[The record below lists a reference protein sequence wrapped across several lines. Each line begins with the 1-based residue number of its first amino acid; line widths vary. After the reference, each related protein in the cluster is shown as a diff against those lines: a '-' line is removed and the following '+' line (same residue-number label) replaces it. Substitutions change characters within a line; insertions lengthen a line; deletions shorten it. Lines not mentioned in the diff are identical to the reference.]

1 MRRLFCLLL
10 TLLLLTAPALS
21 EASGNLLGLSLL
33 TDMTDGTKN
42 AAVSPLSLQMALSL
56 AREGAAGETRAELD
70 ALLAGDAIDTQALL
84 GNARYADMYEGVTE
98 EEVRAELDALLAG
111 EAIDIEVLLAGI
123 FEAPSVPGLR
133 AANAGFVDPEV
144 ELLPDYVSRV
154 DAEWFPL
161 DADPANINAWASEHT
176 DGLIDKI
183 LTAPLSPDT
192 ALCLVNALSMEARWE
207 YAFDE
212 DDTYRGAFHAPDGD
226 VETDLMYQEHD
237 FSYGERDGA
246 QLVHLPYQGT
256 SLAMYV
262 VLPEEGGTQS
272 ALQALAQE
280 GIKYFDGMEIG
291 PDVHLTLPKF
301 SLTYGG
307 SLLDGLRARGMTLS
321 ASPDAD
327 FSAMCADVPLYI
339 GDVLQNVRV
348 DVDEL
353 GTRAA
358 AVTAIPM
365 LAGASM
371 PLEEPEFVEMTV
383 DRPFLFVIADEE
395 SSVIA
400 FAGVVA
406 EA

>member
-33 TDMTDGTKN
+33 ADMTDGTQN

-70 ALLAGDAIDTQALL
+70 ALLAGDAIDTEALL
-84 GNARYADMYEGVTE
+84 DNARYADDHAYEGMS
-98 EEVRAELDALLAG
+98 A
-111 EAIDIEVLLAGI
+111 
-123 FEAPSVPGLR
+123 PGLR
-133 AANAGFVDPEV
+133 AANAGFVAPEV
-144 ELLPDYVSRV
+144 GLLPDYVSSV

-192 ALCLVNALSMEARWE
+192 ALCLVNALAMEARWE

-262 VLPEEGGTQS
+262 VLPEEGGVQS
-272 ALQALAQE
+272 ALQALARE
-280 GIKYFDGMEIG
+280 GMAYFDGMEIG

-301 SLTYGG
+301 SLTCGG

-348 DVDEL
+348 DVDEQ

-383 DRPFLFVIADEE
+383 DRPFIFVIADEE
-395 SSVIA
+395 SGAIA
-400 FAGVVA
+400 FAGVVV
-406 EA
+406 EV

>member
-1 MRRLFCLLL
+1 M
-10 TLLLLTAPALS
+10 
-21 EASGNLLGLSLL
+21 
-33 TDMTDGTKN
+33 
-42 AAVSPLSLQMALSL
+42 
-56 AREGAAGETRAELD
+56 
-70 ALLAGDAIDTQALL
+70 
-84 GNARYADMYEGVTE
+84 
-98 EEVRAELDALLAG
+98 
-111 EAIDIEVLLAGI
+111 
-123 FEAPSVPGLR
+123 
-133 AANAGFVDPEV
+133 
-144 ELLPDYVSRV
+144 PDYVSRV

-161 DADPANINAWASEHT
+161 DADPANINAWASKHT
-176 DGLIDKI
+176 DGLIDRI

-192 ALCLVNALSMEARWE
+192 ALCLVNALAMEARWE

-246 QLVHLPYQGT
+246 QLVRLPYQGT

-262 VLPEEGGTQS
+262 VLPEEGGVQP

-280 GIKYFDGMEIG
+280 GMAYFDGMEIG

-321 ASPDAD
+321 TSLDAD

-339 GDVLQNVRV
+339 GDVRQNVRV
-348 DVDEL
+348 DVDEE

-365 LAGASM
+365 LAGAPM

-395 SSVIA
+395 SGAIA

-406 EA
+406 EV

>member
-1 MRRLFCLLL
+1 MRRLFCLLF
-10 TLLLLTAPALS
+10 TLLLFTAPALS

-33 TDMTDGTKN
+33 ADMTDGTEN
-42 AAVSPLSLQMALSL
+42 AAISPLSLQMALSL
-56 AREGAAGETRAELD
+56 AREGAAGETRVELD
-70 ALLAGDAIDTQALL
+70 ALLAGDDIDAQSLL
-84 GNARYADMYEGVTE
+84 ENARYADDYARGG
-98 EEVRAELDALLAG
+98 A
-111 EAIDIEVLLAGI
+111 
-123 FEAPSVPGLR
+123 SVPGLR

-154 DAEWFPL
+154 DAEWLPL

-176 DGLIDKI
+176 DGLIDRI

-192 ALCLVNALSMEARWE
+192 ALCLVNALAMEARWE

-226 VETDLMYQEHD
+226 VETDLMYREHD

-246 QLVHLPYQGT
+246 QLVRLPYQGT

-262 VLPEEGGTQS
+262 ILPEEGDVQS

-280 GIKYFDGMEIG
+280 GMAYFDGMEIG

-348 DVDEL
+348 DVDEE

-358 AVTAIPM
+358 AVTALLMQP
-365 LAGASM
+365 GASM

-383 DRPFLFVIADEE
+383 DRPFLFVIADDA
-395 SSVIA
+395 SGAIA

-406 EA
+406 EV

>member
-1 MRRLFCLLL
+1 MRRLFCLFL

-70 ALLAGDAIDTQALL
+70 ALLAGDAIDTRALL
-84 GNARYADMYEGVTE
+84 DNARYADDYARGGM
-98 EEVRAELDALLAG
+98 
-111 EAIDIEVLLAGI
+111 
-123 FEAPSVPGLR
+123 SVPGLR

-154 DAEWFPL
+154 DAEWLPL

-176 DGLIDKI
+176 DGLIDRI

-192 ALCLVNALSMEARWE
+192 ALCLVNALAMEARWE

-226 VETDLMYQEHD
+226 VETDLMYQEHG

-246 QLVHLPYQGT
+246 QLVRLPYQGT

-262 VLPEEGGTQS
+262 VLPEEGGVQS

-280 GIKYFDGMEIG
+280 GMAYFDGMETG
-291 PDVHLTLPKF
+291 PDVRLTLPRF
-301 SLTYGG
+301 SLTCGG

-321 ASPDAD
+321 TSLDAD

-339 GDVLQNVRV
+339 SNVIQNVRV
-348 DVDEL
+348 DVDEE

-358 AVTAIPM
+358 AVTALLM
-365 LAGASM
+365 AAGASM

-383 DRPFLFVIADEE
+383 DRPFIFVIADEE
-395 SSVIA
+395 SGAIA

-406 EA
+406 EV

>member
-1 MRRLFCLLL
+1 MRCLFCLFLA
-10 TLLLLTAPALS
+10 LLLLAAPALS
-21 EASGNLLGLSLL
+21 EASGNLVGLSLL
-33 TDMTDGTKN
+33 ADMTDGTKN

-70 ALLAGDAIDTQALL
+70 ALLAGDAIGVEALL
-84 GNARYADMYEGVTE
+84 DNARYADDYARGGM
-98 EEVRAELDALLAG
+98 
-111 EAIDIEVLLAGI
+111 
-123 FEAPSVPGLR
+123 SVPGLR

-161 DADPANINAWASEHT
+161 DADPANINAWVSEHT

-183 LTAPLSPDT
+183 LTAPLSPNT
-192 ALCLVNALSMEARWE
+192 VLCLVNALSMEARWAH
-207 YAFDE
+207 AFSE
-212 DDTYRGAFHAPDGD
+212 DATYEGAFHAPGGD
-226 VETDLMYQEHD
+226 VKTDLMYREHD

-246 QLVHLPYQGT
+246 QLVRLPYEGT

-262 VLPEEGGTQS
+262 VLPEEGGVQP
-272 ALQALAQE
+272 ALQALARE
-280 GIKYFDGMEIG
+280 GMAYFDGMEIG

-301 SLTYGG
+301 SLAYGG

-321 ASPDAD
+321 TSLDAD

-348 DVDEL
+348 DVDEQ

-383 DRPFLFVIADEE
+383 DRPFIFVIADGE
-395 SSVIA
+395 SGAIA

-406 EA
+406 KV

>member
-1 MRRLFCLLL
+1 MRRLFCLFL
-10 TLLLLTAPALS
+10 TLLLLTAPAFS
-21 EASGNLLGLSLL
+21 EASGNLLSLSLL

-70 ALLAGDAIDTQALL
+70 ALLAGDAIDVEALL
-84 GNARYADMYEGVTE
+84 DNARYADDYARGGM
-98 EEVRAELDALLAG
+98 
-111 EAIDIEVLLAGI
+111 
-123 FEAPSVPGLR
+123 SVPGLR
-133 AANAGFVDPEV
+133 AANAGFVAPEV

-154 DAEWFPL
+154 DAEWLPL

-192 ALCLVNALSMEARWE
+192 ALCLVNALAMEARWE

-237 FSYGERDGA
+237 FAYGERDGA

-262 VLPEEGGTQS
+262 VLPEEGGVQS

-280 GIKYFDGMEIG
+280 GMAYFDGMEIG

-301 SLTYGG
+301 SLTCGG

-348 DVDEL
+348 EVCDGDL
-353 GTRAA
+353 R
-358 AVTAIPM
+358 
-365 LAGASM
+365 
-371 PLEEPEFVEMTV
+371 
-383 DRPFLFVIADEE
+383 
-395 SSVIA
+395 
-400 FAGVVA
+400 GVRVG
-406 EA
+406 

>member
-1 MRRLFCLLL
+1 MRRLFCLFL

-33 TDMTDGTKN
+33 ADMTDGTKN

-70 ALLAGDAIDTQALL
+70 ALLAGDAIDTEALL
-84 GNARYADMYEGVTE
+84 DNARYADDYTRGGM
-98 EEVRAELDALLAG
+98 
-111 EAIDIEVLLAGI
+111 
-123 FEAPSVPGLR
+123 SVPGLR

-161 DADPANINAWASEHT
+161 DADPANINAWASKHT
-176 DGLIDKI
+176 DGLIDRI

-192 ALCLVNALSMEARWE
+192 VLCLVNALAMEARWE

-212 DDTYRGAFHAPDGD
+212 DDTYRGAFHTPDGD
-226 VETDLMYQEHD
+226 VETDLMYREHD

-246 QLVHLPYQGT
+246 QLVRLPYEGT

-262 VLPEEGGTQS
+262 VLPEEGGMQP

-280 GIKYFDGMEIG
+280 GMAYFDGMEIG

-307 SLLDGLRARGMTLS
+307 SLLDSLRARGMTLS
-321 ASPDAD
+321 ASLDAD

-348 DVDEL
+348 DVDEQ

-383 DRPFLFVIADEE
+383 DRPFIFVIADEE
-395 SSVIA
+395 SGAIA

-406 EA
+406 EV

>member
-1 MRRLFCLLL
+1 MRRLFCLFL

-21 EASGNLLGLSLL
+21 ETSGNLLGLSLL

-70 ALLAGDAIDTQALL
+70 ALLAGDAIDTETLL
-84 GNARYADMYEGVTE
+84 DNARYADDYARGGM
-98 EEVRAELDALLAG
+98 
-111 EAIDIEVLLAGI
+111 
-123 FEAPSVPGLR
+123 SVPGLR

-161 DADPANINAWASEHT
+161 DTDPANINAWASKHT
-176 DGLIDKI
+176 DGLIDRI

-192 ALCLVNALSMEARWE
+192 VLCLVNALAMEARWE
-207 YAFDE
+207 CAFDE
-212 DDTYRGAFHAPDGD
+212 DDTYRGIFHAPDGD
-226 VETDLMYQEHD
+226 VETDLMYQEHA
-237 FSYGERDGA
+237 FAYGERDGA
-246 QLVHLPYQGT
+246 QLVRLPYQGT

-262 VLPEEGGTQS
+262 ILPEEGGVQP

-280 GIKYFDGMEIG
+280 GMAYFDGMEIG
-291 PDVHLTLPKF
+291 PDVRLTLPKF
-301 SLTYGG
+301 SLTYGD

-321 ASPDAD
+321 TSLDAD

-339 GDVLQNVRV
+339 GDVRQNVRV
-348 DVDEL
+348 DVDEE

-358 AVTAIPM
+358 AVTAILM
-365 LAGASM
+365 LPGASM

-395 SSVIA
+395 SGAIA

-406 EA
+406 EV

>member
-10 TLLLLTAPALS
+10 TLLLLAAPALS

-33 TDMTDGTKN
+33 ADMTDGTGN

-70 ALLAGDAIDTQALL
+70 ALLAGDAIGVEALL
-84 GNARYADMYEGVTE
+84 DNARYADDYARGGM
-98 EEVRAELDALLAG
+98 
-111 EAIDIEVLLAGI
+111 
-123 FEAPSVPGLR
+123 SVPGLR
-133 AANAGFVDPEV
+133 AANAGFVAPEV

-192 ALCLVNALSMEARWE
+192 VLCLVNALAMEARWE

-226 VETDLMYQEHD
+226 VETDLMYREHD

-246 QLVHLPYQGT
+246 QLVRLPYQGT

-262 VLPEEGGTQS
+262 VLPEEGGVQS
-272 ALQALAQE
+272 ALKALARE
-280 GIKYFDGMEIG
+280 GIKYFDGMETG

-321 ASPDAD
+321 ASLDAD

-348 DVDEL
+348 DVDEE

-358 AVTAIPM
+358 AVTAM
-365 LAGASM
+365 LMEPSAPM

-383 DRPFLFVIADEE
+383 DRPFIFVIADEE
-395 SSVIA
+395 SGAIA

-406 EA
+406 EV

>member
-1 MRRLFCLLL
+1 MRRLFCLLF
-10 TLLLLTAPALS
+10 TLLLFTAPALS

-33 TDMTDGTKN
+33 ADMTDGTQN

-70 ALLAGDAIDTQALL
+70 ALLAGDAIDVEALL
-84 GNARYADMYEGVTE
+84 SNARYADMYEGATE
-98 EEVRAELDALLAG
+98 EDVLAELGALLAG
-111 EAIDIEVLLAGI
+111 DAIDIEALLASTY
-123 FEAPSVPGLR
+123 EAAPGLR

-161 DADPANINAWASEHT
+161 DTDPANINAWASKHT
-176 DGLIDKI
+176 DGLIDRI

-192 ALCLVNALSMEARWE
+192 VLCLVNALAMEARWE

-226 VETDLMYQEHD
+226 VETDLMYREHD
-237 FSYGERDGA
+237 FSYGERGGA

-256 SLAMYV
+256 PLAMYV
-262 VLPEEGGTQS
+262 ILPEEGGVQS

-280 GIKYFDGMEIG
+280 GIKYFDGMETG
-291 PDVHLTLPKF
+291 PDVRLTLPKF

-307 SLLDGLRARGMTLS
+307 SLLDGLRARGMALS
-321 ASPDAD
+321 ASLDAD

-339 GDVLQNVRV
+339 GDVRQNVRV
-348 DVDEL
+348 DVDEQ

-383 DRPFLFVIADEE
+383 DRPFIFVIADDA
-395 SSVIA
+395 SGAIA

>member
-1 MRRLFCLLL
+1 MRRLFCLFF

-33 TDMTDGTKN
+33 ADMTDGAGN

-70 ALLAGDAIDTQALL
+70 ALLAGDAIDTRALL
-84 GNARYADMYEGVTE
+84 DNARYADDYARGG
-98 EEVRAELDALLAG
+98 A
-111 EAIDIEVLLAGI
+111 
-123 FEAPSVPGLR
+123 SVPGLR
-133 AANAGFVDPEV
+133 GANAGFVAPDV

-154 DAEWFPL
+154 DAEWLPL
-161 DADPANINAWASEHT
+161 DADPANINAWASKHT
-176 DGLIDKI
+176 DGLIDRI

-192 ALCLVNALSMEARWE
+192 VLCLVNALAMEARWE
-207 YAFDE
+207 YAFDG
-212 DDTYRGAFHAPDGD
+212 DDTYRGTFHAPDGD
-226 VETDLMYQEHD
+226 VETDLMYQEHG

-246 QLVHLPYQGT
+246 QLVRLPYQGT

-262 VLPEEGGTQS
+262 VLPEEGGVQS
-272 ALQALAQE
+272 ALKALAQE

-291 PDVHLTLPKF
+291 PDVRLTLPRF

-321 ASPDAD
+321 ASLDAD

-339 GDVLQNVRV
+339 GDVRQNVRV
-348 DVDEL
+348 DVDEE

-358 AVTAIPM
+358 AVTALLMEP
-365 LAGASM
+365 GASM

-383 DRPFLFVIADEE
+383 DRPFLFVIADDA
-395 SSVIA
+395 SGAIA

-406 EA
+406 EV

>member
-33 TDMTDGTKN
+33 ADMTDGTQN

-70 ALLAGDAIDTQALL
+70 ALLAGDAIGVEALL
-84 GNARYADMYEGVTE
+84 DNARYADDYARGGM
-98 EEVRAELDALLAG
+98 
-111 EAIDIEVLLAGI
+111 
-123 FEAPSVPGLR
+123 SVPGLR
-133 AANAGFVDPEV
+133 AANAGFVAPEV

-192 ALCLVNALSMEARWE
+192 VLCLVNALAMEARWE

-212 DDTYRGAFHAPDGD
+212 GDTYRGTFHAPDGD
-226 VETDLMYQEHD
+226 VETDLMYQEHG

-246 QLVHLPYQGT
+246 QLVRLPYEGT

-262 VLPEEGGTQS
+262 VLPEEGGVQS
-272 ALQALAQE
+272 ALKALAQE
-280 GIKYFDGMEIG
+280 GIKYFDGMETG
-291 PDVHLTLPKF
+291 PDVRLTLPKF

-307 SLLDGLRARGMTLS
+307 SLLDGLRARGMALS
-321 ASPDAD
+321 ASLDAD

-348 DVDEL
+348 DVDEE

-358 AVTAIPM
+358 AVTAM
-365 LAGASM
+365 LMEPSASM

-383 DRPFLFVIADEE
+383 DRPFIFVIADEE
-395 SSVIA
+395 SGAIA

-406 EA
+406 EV

>member
-33 TDMTDGTKN
+33 ADMTDGSQN

-84 GNARYADMYEGVTE
+84 GNARYADDYARGGMST
-98 EEVRAELDALLAG
+98 
-111 EAIDIEVLLAGI
+111 
-123 FEAPSVPGLR
+123 PGLR
-133 AANAGFVDPEV
+133 AANAGFVAPEV

-176 DGLIDKI
+176 DGLIDRI

-192 ALCLVNALSMEARWE
+192 VLCLVNALAMEARWE
-207 YAFDE
+207 YAFDG

-226 VETDLMYQEHD
+226 VETDLMYQEHA
-237 FSYGERDGA
+237 FAYGERDGA
-246 QLVHLPYQGT
+246 QLVCLPYQGT

-262 VLPEEGGTQS
+262 VLPEKGGVQS
-272 ALQALAQE
+272 ALKALARE

-321 ASPDAD
+321 ASLDAD

-339 GDVLQNVRV
+339 GDVRQNVRV
-348 DVDEL
+348 DVDEE

-358 AVTAIPM
+358 AVTALLM
-365 LAGASM
+365 AAGASM

-383 DRPFLFVIADEE
+383 DRPFIFVIADEE
-395 SSVIA
+395 SGIIA

-406 EA
+406 EV

>member
-1 MRRLFCLLL
+1 
-10 TLLLLTAPALS
+10 
-21 EASGNLLGLSLL
+21 
-33 TDMTDGTKN
+33 MTDGTKN

-84 GNARYADMYEGVTE
+84 DNARYADDYARGGM
-98 EEVRAELDALLAG
+98 
-111 EAIDIEVLLAGI
+111 
-123 FEAPSVPGLR
+123 SVPGLR

-161 DADPANINAWASEHT
+161 DADPANINAWASKHT
-176 DGLIDKI
+176 DGLIDRI

-192 ALCLVNALSMEARWE
+192 VLCLVNALAMEARWE

-212 DDTYRGAFHAPDGD
+212 DDTYRGIFHAPDGD

-262 VLPEEGGTQS
+262 VLPEEGGVQS

-280 GIKYFDGMEIG
+280 GMAYFDGMEIG

-348 DVDEL
+348 DVDEE

-358 AVTAIPM
+358 AVTAILM

-395 SSVIA
+395 SGAIA

-406 EA
+406 EV

>member
-10 TLLLLTAPALS
+10 TLLLLAAPALS

-33 TDMTDGTKN
+33 ADMTDGTGN
-42 AAVSPLSLQMALSL
+42 AAVSPLSLQMALSI
-56 AREGAAGETRAELD
+56 AREGAAGATRAELD
-70 ALLAGDAIDTQALL
+70 ALLAGDAIDVEALL
-84 GNARYADMYEGVTE
+84 DNARYADDYARGGM
-98 EEVRAELDALLAG
+98 
-111 EAIDIEVLLAGI
+111 
-123 FEAPSVPGLR
+123 SVPGLR
-133 AANAGFVDPEV
+133 AANAGFVAPEV

-154 DAEWFPL
+154 DAEWLPL
-161 DADPANINAWASEHT
+161 DADPANINAWASKHT
-176 DGLIDKI
+176 DGLIDRI

-192 ALCLVNALSMEARWE
+192 VLCLVNALAMEARWE
-207 YAFDE
+207 CAFDE
-212 DDTYRGAFHAPDGD
+212 DDTYRGIFHAPDGD
-226 VETDLMYQEHD
+226 LETDLMYQEHD

-246 QLVHLPYQGT
+246 QLVRLPYQGT

-262 VLPEEGGTQS
+262 VLPEEGGVQS

-280 GIKYFDGMEIG
+280 GMAYFDGMEIG

-321 ASPDAD
+321 TSLDAD

-339 GDVLQNVRV
+339 GDVRQNVRV
-348 DVDEL
+348 DVDEE

-358 AVTAIPM
+358 AVTAM
-365 LAGASM
+365 LMEPSAPM

-383 DRPFLFVIADEE
+383 DRPFIFVIADEE
-395 SSVIA
+395 SGAIA

-406 EA
+406 EV

>member
-1 MRRLFCLLL
+1 MRRLFCLFL

-70 ALLAGDAIDTQALL
+70 ALLAGDAIDTRALL
-84 GNARYADMYEGVTE
+84 DNARYADDYARGGM
-98 EEVRAELDALLAG
+98 
-111 EAIDIEVLLAGI
+111 
-123 FEAPSVPGLR
+123 SVPGLR
-133 AANAGFVDPEV
+133 AANAGFVAPEV

-161 DADPANINAWASEHT
+161 DADPANINAWASKHT
-176 DGLIDKI
+176 DGLIDRI

-192 ALCLVNALSMEARWE
+192 ALCLVNALAMEARWE

-212 DDTYRGAFHAPDGD
+212 DDTYRGAFRAPDGD
-226 VETDLMYQEHD
+226 VETDLMYQEHA
-237 FSYGERDGA
+237 FAYGERDGA
-246 QLVHLPYQGT
+246 QLVRLPYQGT

-262 VLPEEGGTQS
+262 VLPEEGGMQP
-272 ALQALAQE
+272 ALQALARE

-321 ASPDAD
+321 TSLDAD

-348 DVDEL
+348 DVDEQ

-358 AVTAIPM
+358 AVTALLM
-365 LAGASM
+365 VAGASM

-395 SSVIA
+395 SGAIA

-406 EA
+406 EV

>member
-1 MRRLFCLLL
+1 MRRLFCLLF

-33 TDMTDGTKN
+33 ADMTDGTEN

-70 ALLAGDAIDTQALL
+70 ALLAGDAIDAAGPARATRAMDAIDAQALL
-84 GNARYADMYEGVTE
+84 SNARDADDHAYEG
-98 EEVRAELDALLAG
+98 
-111 EAIDIEVLLAGI
+111 
-123 FEAPSVPGLR
+123 APVPGLR
-133 AANAGFVDPEV
+133 AANAGFVAPEV

-154 DAEWFPL
+154 DAEWLPL

-176 DGLIDKI
+176 DGLIDRI

-192 ALCLVNALSMEARWE
+192 VLCLVNALAMEARWE

-226 VETDLMYQEHD
+226 VETDLMYREHD

-246 QLVHLPYQGT
+246 QLVRLPYQGT

-262 VLPEEGGTQS
+262 VLPEEGGVQS

-280 GIKYFDGMEIG
+280 GMAYFDGMEIG
-291 PDVHLTLPKF
+291 PDVRLTLPKF

-348 DVDEL
+348 DVDEQ

-383 DRPFLFVIADEE
+383 DRPFIFVIADDA
-395 SSVIA
+395 SGAIA

-406 EA
+406 EV

>member
-1 MRRLFCLLL
+1 MRRLFCLLF
-10 TLLLLTAPALS
+10 TLLLLAAPALS

-33 TDMTDGTKN
+33 ADMTDGTQN
-42 AAVSPLSLQMALSL
+42 AAVTPLSLQMALSL
-56 AREGAAGETRAELD
+56 AREGAAGETRAKLD
-70 ALLAGDAIDTQALL
+70 ALLAGDAIDAQTLRE
-84 GNARYADMYEGVTE
+84 NAHYADDYARGGM
-98 EEVRAELDALLAG
+98 
-111 EAIDIEVLLAGI
+111 
-123 FEAPSVPGLR
+123 SVPGLR
-133 AANAGFVDPEV
+133 AANAGFVALEV

-192 ALCLVNALSMEARWE
+192 VLCLVNALAMEARWE
-207 YAFDE
+207 YAFDGG
-212 DDTYRGAFHAPDGD
+212 DTYRGTFHAPDGD
-226 VETDLMYQEHD
+226 VETDLMYQEHG

-246 QLVHLPYQGT
+246 QLVCLPYQGT

-262 VLPEEGGTQS
+262 VLPEEGGMQS
-272 ALQALAQE
+272 ALKALAQE

-291 PDVHLTLPKF
+291 PDVRLTLPKF
-301 SLTYGG
+301 SLTCGG
-307 SLLDGLRARGMTLS
+307 SLLDGLRARGMALS
-321 ASPDAD
+321 ASLDAD
-327 FSAMCADVPLYI
+327 FSAMCANVPLYI

-348 DVDEL
+348 DVDEE

-358 AVTAIPM
+358 AVTTLLM
-365 LAGASM
+365 DAGAPM

-395 SSVIA
+395 SGAIA
-400 FAGVVA
+400 FAGAVA
-406 EA
+406 EV

>member
-1 MRRLFCLLL
+1 MRRLFCLLF

-33 TDMTDGTKN
+33 ADMTDGTGN

-70 ALLAGDAIDTQALL
+70 ALLAGDAIDTEALL
-84 GNARYADMYEGVTE
+84 DNARYADDHAYEGMST
-98 EEVRAELDALLAG
+98 
-111 EAIDIEVLLAGI
+111 
-123 FEAPSVPGLR
+123 PGLR
-133 AANAGFVDPEV
+133 AANAGFVAPEV

-154 DAEWFPL
+154 DAEWLPL

-192 ALCLVNALSMEARWE
+192 ALCLVNALAMEARWE

-237 FSYGERDGA
+237 FAYGERDGA

-262 VLPEEGGTQS
+262 VLPEEGGVQS

-280 GIKYFDGMEIG
+280 GMAYFDGMETG

-301 SLTYGG
+301 SLTYSG

-348 DVDEL
+348 DVDEQ

-383 DRPFLFVIADEE
+383 DRSFIFVIADDA
-395 SSVIA
+395 SGVIA

>member
-1 MRRLFCLLL
+1 MRRLFCLFL
-10 TLLLLTAPALS
+10 TLLLLTAPAFS
-21 EASGNLLGLSLL
+21 EASGNLLSLSLL

-70 ALLAGDAIDTQALL
+70 ALLAGDAIDTEALL
-84 GNARYADMYEGVTE
+84 DNARYADDHAYEGMS
-98 EEVRAELDALLAG
+98 A
-111 EAIDIEVLLAGI
+111 
-123 FEAPSVPGLR
+123 PGLR

-192 ALCLVNALSMEARWE
+192 ALCLVNALAMEARWE

-212 DDTYRGAFHAPDGD
+212 DDTYRGAFHALDGD
-226 VETDLMYQEHD
+226 VETDLMYQEHA
-237 FSYGERDGA
+237 FAYGERDGA
-246 QLVHLPYQGT
+246 QLVRLPYQGT

-262 VLPEEGGTQS
+262 VLPEEGGVPS

-280 GIKYFDGMEIG
+280 GIKYFDGMETG
-291 PDVHLTLPKF
+291 PDVRLTLPKF

-406 EA
+406 EV